1 MRSAR
6 LLPVRRKNHGRRRE
20 RGAAPRKLSPPPRD
34 LARPPENL
42 WPKNPLAKPHR
53 RGEEALRKLAG
64 VLRQSPEKVHAGAAK
79 ETGVQLYRPCGM
91 ASVLPTCRNMSISRR
106 RGGKRTVLTLAA
118 LAKAGGCRAALNCGD
133 EKVEKPRTGGGGA
146 SPSPWGD

>member
-1 MRSAR
+1 MQPRRARKLPKKRSRLQQVRSAR

-42 WPKNPLAKPHR
+42 WPKNPLQKPHR

-79 ETGVQLYRPCGM
+79 ETGVQLLSR
-91 ASVLPTCRNMSISRR
+91 VRNCL
-106 RGGKRTVLTLAA
+106 RTADLQEHVYF
-118 LAKAGGCRAALNCGD
+118 
-133 EKVEKPRTGGGGA
+133 P
-146 SPSPWGD
+146 